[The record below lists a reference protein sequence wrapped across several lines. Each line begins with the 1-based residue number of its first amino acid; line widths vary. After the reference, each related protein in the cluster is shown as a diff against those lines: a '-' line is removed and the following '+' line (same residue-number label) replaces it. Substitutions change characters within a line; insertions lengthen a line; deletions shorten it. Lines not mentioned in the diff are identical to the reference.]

1 MLRPTSMD
9 TNPFTTLLAARPVLV
24 ADGGMGT
31 SLFELGMPAGSCPEL
46 LNVEHPEM
54 VARVHEGFVDAGA
67 DIVLTNTF
75 GANRRRLALHG
86 LENRVEELNRAA
98 VALARQVTRNAGRPV
113 AVAGSVGPTGDLL
126 APLGD
131 LDHETAVEVFSE
143 QVEALAA
150 AGVDVLWIETLSSS
164 EELEAAYQAARS
176 TGTPVAT
183 TMSFDTH
190 GKTMMGF
197 GPEQLAEWSRRQVPA
212 PAAVGANCGVGA
224 GDVVLAVRELAEAR
238 PDGAIVA
245 KANCGLPAYTEGHLR
260 YPHGPEVMGEY
271 VELATRAGASVIGA
285 CCGSMPR
292 HIAAIRQ
299 AVDRNGALPGVSVEE
314 ITRRLGV
321 IPRPAAPERRTRRRA
336 RRRVNAMGAA

>member
-1 MLRPTSMD
+1 MPRSQLID
-9 TNPFTTLLAARPVLV
+9 ANLFATLLSEKPVLV

-31 SLFELGMPAGSCPEL
+31 SLFKLGMPAGSSPEL
-46 LNVEHPEM
+46 LNVERPEM
-54 VARVHEGFVDAGA
+54 VARAHKGFLEVGT
-67 DIVLTNTF
+67 DIILTNTF

-86 LENRVEELNRAA
+86 LDDRVEELNMAA
-98 VALARQVTRNAGRPV
+98 IALVRQLVRDAGRPV

-131 LDHETAVEVFSE
+131 LDHGTAVDVFAE
-143 QVEALAA
+143 QIQAMVQ
-150 AGVDVLWIETLSSS
+150 AGVDVVWIETLSSR

-176 TGTPVAT
+176 TGVPVVV

-197 GPEQLAEWSRRQVPA
+197 GPDQLAAWCRRQVPL
-212 PAAVGANCGVGA
+212 PAAIGANCGVGA

-238 PDGAIVA
+238 PAAAIVA

-260 YPHGPEVMGEY
+260 YPHGPETMHDY
-271 VELATRAGASVIGA
+271 VELAMRAGARVIGA
-285 CCGSMPR
+285 CCGSDPR

-299 AVDRNGALPGVSVEE
+299 AVDCRRAAAGVSTEE
-314 ITRRLGV
+314 ITRRLGIV
-321 IPRPAAPERRTRRRA
+321 RRPPARGERP
-336 RRRVNAMGAA
+336 RRRVRRRSA